1 MILFGAEVKEK
12 ILQGINLVAD
22 TVRPTLGPQA
32 HNVILQGNP
41 PIIINDGVT
50 IAKYISHPDP
60 YVSMGIKLVQNIASK
75 AQSNAGDGTTT
86 ACLVAAALC
95 NGLSKYEIKD
105 IYTVKTHLKQIQNA
119 IISALEIQTKQI
131 VDGSILDIATIASN
145 NDKSMGQLI
154 SDVIDVVGRDGII
167 TVNEGNQLETTFEVT
182 DGLEIDEG
190 YFSHLMANDPSG
202 ICELTNPLILATNK
216 HLINFADILPAL
228 EIASS
233 KGRPILI
240 FAKAIQ
246 GSALNN
252 TVMNIVDG
260 RIQACIVKAPNF
272 GDAQLDELGDISAL
286 MGGKVF
292 SDENNDDITSV
303 SFEDFGSCERAT
315 ITSANTVLIGGKEN
329 VEDRVSSLKL
339 RYEEADS
346 NYDKLRLQKRM
357 SRLQGG
363 VAVITVGAGSSIEM
377 RETKERL
384 DDAINATK
392 AALSSGI
399 IVGGGLGL
407 ANAVTNL
414 SGSINPRLEEIV
426 ADALFHPIR
435 YLSGLPIEHNGK
447 HISLAVDNTYGF
459 NALSRRME
467 DLLESGVIDPA
478 KVTISSFTVAMSIAI
493 LFLTTDVAVL
503 LEE

>member
-1 MILFGAEVKEK
+1 MIFGEEVKEK
-12 ILQGINLVAD
+12 LLQGINLVAD

-50 IAKYISHPDP
+50 IAKYVSHPDP

-95 NGLSKYEIKD
+95 NGLSKYEIDD
-105 IYTVKTHLKQIQNA
+105 IHSVKSN
-119 IISALEIQTKQI
+119 LEEIRDTILHGIVHQTKEI
-131 VDGSILDIATIASN
+131 TDENILHIATIASN
-145 NDKSMGQLI
+145 NDKAMGKLI
-154 SDVIDVVGRDGII
+154 SEVIDIVGRDGII
-167 TVNEGNQLETTFEVT
+167 TVNEGNQLETTYEVT

-202 ICELTNPLILATNK
+202 ICELKNPLILATNK

-272 GDAQLDELGDISAL
+272 GDAQLDELGDIVSL
-286 MGGKVF
+286 MGGKLF
-292 SDENNDDITSV
+292 SDENNDDITNV
-303 SFEDFGSCERAT
+303 SFEDFGSCEKAT
-315 ITSANTVLIGGKEN
+315 ITSATTVLIGGKEN

-392 AALSSGI
+392 AALSGGV

-407 ANAVTNL
+407 ANATTVLN
-414 SGSINPRLEEIV
+414 GSIDSKLESIV
-426 ADALFHPIR
+426 TDALLQPIK
-435 YLSGLPIEHNGK
+435 YLSTGSHLGAIQ
-447 HISLAVDNTYGF
+447 LRLTNTYGF
-459 NALSRRME
+459 NALTREME
-467 DLLESGVIDPA
+467 CLLDAGVIDPA

>member
-1 MILFGAEVKEK
+1 MILFGEEVKEK
-12 ILQGINLVAD
+12 LLQGINLVAD

-32 HNVILQGNP
+32 HNAILQGNP

-50 IAKYISHPDP
+50 IARYVSHPDP

-86 ACLVAAALC
+86 ACLIAAALC
-95 NGLSKYEIKD
+95 NGLSKYKFENIHDCKRDLESIRDIVLHGIVQQTKEIKD
-105 IYTVKTHLKQIQNA
+105 
-119 IISALEIQTKQI
+119 E
-131 VDGSILDIATIASN
+131 DILHIATIASN
-145 NDKSMGQLI
+145 NDDEMGKLI
-154 SDVIDVVGRDGII
+154 SEVISNVGRDGII
-167 TVNEGNQLETTFEVT
+167 TVNEGNQLNTTFEIT

-202 ICELTNPLILATNK
+202 ICELKNPLILTTNK
-216 HLINFADILPAL
+216 HLINFADMLPAL
-228 EIASS
+228 ELASS

-272 GDAQLDELGDISAL
+272 GDAQLDELGDIVAL
-286 MGGKVF
+286 MGGKLF
-292 SDENNDDITSV
+292 SDENNDDITTV
-303 SFEDFGSCERAT
+303 AFEDFGSCEKVT
-315 ITSANTVLIGGKEN
+315 VTSASTVMIGGKEN
-329 VEDRVSSLKL
+329 VTDRVSSLKL
-339 RYEEADS
+339 RYEEANS

-363 VAVITVGAGSSIEM
+363 VAVINVGAGSSIEM

-392 AALSSGI
+392 AALAGGV

-407 ANAVTNL
+407 ANTTTYL
-414 SGSINPRLEEIV
+414 EGDINADLEGIV
-426 ADALFHPIR
+426 EEALLQPIS
-435 YLSGLPIEHNGK
+435 YLSNGGHCDFNFGLT
-447 HISLAVDNTYGF
+447 NTRGF
-459 NALSRRME
+459 NALTRKSE
-467 DLLESGVIDPA
+467 DLMAAGVIDPA

>member
-1 MILFGAEVKEK
+1 MILFGEEVREK
-12 ILQGINLVAD
+12 LLQGINLVAD
-22 TVRPTLGPQA
+22 TVKPTLGPQA

-50 IAKYISHPDP
+50 IAKYVSHPDP

-95 NGLSKYEIKD
+95 NGLSKYKIND
-105 IYTVKTHLKQIQNA
+105 IHTVKSNLEEIRDA
-119 IISALEIQTKQI
+119 ILQGIVEQTKEI
-131 VDGSILDIATIASN
+131 SDEYILHIATIASN
-145 NDKSMGQLI
+145 NDATMGKLI
-154 SDVIDVVGRDGII
+154 SEVIDVVGRDGII

-202 ICELTNPLILATNK
+202 ICELKNPLVLATNK

-228 EIASS
+228 ELASS

-272 GDAQLDELGDISAL
+272 GDAQLDELGDIVAL
-286 MGGKVF
+286 MGGKLF
-292 SDENNDDITSV
+292 SDENNDDITTV
-303 SFEDFGSCERAT
+303 KFEDFGSCERVT
-315 ITSANTVLIGGKEN
+315 ITSESTVLIGGKEN
-329 VEDRVSSLKL
+329 IDDRVSSLKL
-339 RYEEADS
+339 RYEEATS

-363 VAVITVGAGSSIEM
+363 VAVISVGAASSIEM

-392 AALSSGI
+392 AALSGGI
-399 IVGGGLGL
+399 IVGGGIGL
-407 ANAVTNL
+407 ANATTVLDGKIHPQLEMIVT
-414 SGSINPRLEEIV
+414 
-426 ADALFHPIR
+426 DALMHPLLTLAEGKDLDAIE
-435 YLSGLPIEHNGK
+435 LGLT
-447 HISLAVDNTYGF
+447 NTHGF
-459 NALSRRME
+459 NALTREKMCLSNA
-467 DLLESGVIDPA
+467 GVIDPA

>member
-1 MILFGAEVKEK
+1 MILFGEEVKEK
-12 ILQGINLVAD
+12 LLQGINLVAD

-32 HNVILQGNP
+32 RNVILQGNP

-86 ACLVAAALC
+86 ACLIAAALC
-95 NGLSKYEIKD
+95 NGLSKYEIDD
-105 IYTVKTHLKQIQNA
+105 IHTVKSN
-119 IISALEIQTKQI
+119 LEKIRDIVLHGIAQQTKE
-131 VDGSILDIATIASN
+131 VTDENILHVATIASN
-145 NDKSMGQLI
+145 NDKTMGELI
-154 SDVIDVVGRDGII
+154 SEVIDIVGRDGII
-167 TVNEGNQLETTFEVT
+167 TVNEGNQLETTYEIT

-202 ICELTNPLILATNK
+202 ICELKNPLILATNK

-292 SDENNDDITSV
+292 SDENNDDITTV
-303 SFEDFGSCERAT
+303 SFEDFGSCEKAT
-315 ITSANTVLIGGKEN
+315 ISSTSTVLIGGKEN
-329 VEDRVSSLKL
+329 VDDRVSSLKL
-339 RYEEADS
+339 RYDESKS
-346 NYDKLRLQKRM
+346 NHDKLRLQKRM
-357 SRLQGG
+357 SRLKGG

-392 AALSSGI
+392 AALEGGI

-407 ANAVTNL
+407 ANATVPL
-414 SGSINPRLEEIV
+414 EGSIDSKLESIV
-426 ADALFHPIR
+426 TDSLLQPIK
-435 YLSGLPIEHNGK
+435 YLSNGFDLYS
-447 HISLAVDNTYGF
+447 IQLGYPNTFGF
-459 NALSRRME
+459 NALTREME
-467 DLLESGVIDPA
+467 CLSNAGVIDPA

>member
-1 MILFGAEVKEK
+1 
-12 ILQGINLVAD
+12 
-22 TVRPTLGPQA
+22 
-32 HNVILQGNP
+32 
-41 PIIINDGVT
+41 
-50 IAKYISHPDP
+50 
-60 YVSMGIKLVQNIASK
+60 MGIKLVQNIAAK
-75 AQSNAGDGTTT
+75 AQSNTGDGTTT
-86 ACLVAAALC
+86 ACLIAAGLC
-95 NGLSKYEIKD
+95 NGLAKYSISDVHSVKKD
-105 IYTVKTHLKQIQNA
+105 LEKIRDSVLNSLAEQTRQISDNF
-119 IISALEIQTKQI
+119 IT
-131 VDGSILDIATIASN
+131 DIATIASN
-145 NDKSMGQLI
+145 NDEDMGLLI
-154 SDVIDVVGRDGII
+154 SQVIEKVGRDGII
-167 TVNEGNQLETTFEVT
+167 TVNEGNQLDTTFELT

-202 ICELTNPLILATNK
+202 ICELTNPVILATNK
-216 HLINFADILPAL
+216 HLINFADMLPAL
-228 EIASS
+228 ELASS

-272 GDAQLDELGDISAL
+272 GDAQLDELGDIVAL
-286 MGGKVF
+286 MGGKLF
-292 SDENNDDITSV
+292 SDENNDDVTTV
-303 SFEDFGSCERAT
+303 SFEDFGTCEKAI
-315 ITSANTVLIGGKEN
+315 ITSASTTLVGGEGD
-329 VEDRVSSLKL
+329 VRDRVSSLKL

-346 NYDKLRLQKRM
+346 NYDKSRLQKRM

-392 AALSSGI
+392 AALSGGI

-407 ANAVTNL
+407 ANATTVL
-414 SGSINPRLEEIV
+414 DGGINPQMEMIV
-426 ADALFHPIR
+426 TDALLQPIK
-435 YLSGLPIEHNGK
+435 YLSENHSLDEIELGLE
-447 HISLAVDNTYGF
+447 NTRGF
-459 NALSRRME
+459 NALSRE
-467 DLLESGVIDPA
+467 IECLLNAGVIDPA
-478 KVTISSFTVAMSIAI
+478 KVTISSFTVAMSIAT

>member
-1 MILFGAEVKEK
+1 MILFGEEVKEK
-12 ILQGINLVAD
+12 LLQGINLVAD

-50 IAKYISHPDP
+50 IARYVSHPDP

-95 NGLSKYEIKD
+95 NGLSKYKFENIHDCKRD
-105 IYTVKTHLKQIQNA
+105 LELIRDKILDALVLQTEEVNDSSIQ
-119 IISALEIQTKQI
+119 
-131 VDGSILDIATIASN
+131 DIATIASN
-145 NDKSMGQLI
+145 NDKAMGKLI
-154 SDVIDVVGRDGII
+154 SEVIDKVGRDGII
-167 TVNEGNQLETTFEVT
+167 TVNEGNQLNTTFEIT

-202 ICELTNPLILATNK
+202 ICELKNPLILTTNK
-216 HLINFADILPAL
+216 HLINFADMLPAL
-228 EIASS
+228 ELASS

-272 GDAQLDELGDISAL
+272 GDAQLDELGDIVAL
-286 MGGKVF
+286 MGGKLF
-292 SDENNDDITSV
+292 SDENNDDITTV
-303 SFEDFGSCERAT
+303 AFEDFGSCEKVT
-315 ITSANTVLIGGKEN
+315 VTSASTVMIGGKEN
-329 VEDRVSSLKL
+329 VADRVSSLKL

-363 VAVITVGAGSSIEM
+363 VAVINVGAGSSIEM

-392 AALSSGI
+392 AALEGGV

-407 ANAVTNL
+407 ANASTVLKGNI
-414 SGSINPRLEEIV
+414 SADLEGIV
-426 ADALFHPIR
+426 EEALLQPII
-435 YLSGLPIEHNGK
+435 YLSNGG
-447 HISLAVDNTYGF
+447 HCDFRFDLTNIRGF
-459 NALSRRME
+459 NALTRKSE
-467 DLLESGVIDPA
+467 DLMAAGVIDPA